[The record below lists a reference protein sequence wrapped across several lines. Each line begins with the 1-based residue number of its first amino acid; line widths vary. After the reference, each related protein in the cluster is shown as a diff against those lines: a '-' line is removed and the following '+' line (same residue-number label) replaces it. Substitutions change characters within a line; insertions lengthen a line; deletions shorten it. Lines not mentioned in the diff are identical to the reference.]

1 MQIAGERIL
10 LLTDAALRPVAGNL
24 AAWPRTVPV
33 APGDYHIQVDTG
45 TPGGVHP
52 AFVHVAMLGRHNLLV
67 GRDNR
72 LFAPLEKRFWY
83 GLTGA
88 IAVLSIAGVLIGLIT
103 RRALMSRVHSIQQTI
118 SAIMH
123 GDLKHRLPTHLTED
137 ELNTLSRTI
146 NGMLDQIE
154 LLVHGVKNVSNS
166 IAHDLRTPL
175 AELRSRLEELSLI
188 RPPAAATFD
197 EIDGAVAD
205 VDRVI
210 RIFDALL
217 RLAEIDAGMRRSG
230 FVPVDVADLAATA
243 VEFYAPAAELKNIAL
258 TLHADGPLPVSGDPV
273 LLAQALS
280 NLIDN
285 ALKFAPESGA
295 IDVAVRRRGDGTVE
309 IAVMDDGPGDHRCGK
324 GQGHRAL
331 LPRRCQPRH
340 AGCGTRFEPGP
351 GRGEAARQLAGI
363 DRSQTRSARRPGG
376 ARRTAQLAAMSTII
390 RCVAYQDGKKLADI
404 AVPDIPAYLDRPEC
418 FIWVALHDLEPGKPD
433 VLGELQSIFGLHPLA
448 VEDARVGHQRPK
460 IEEYG
465 DALFAVLH
473 VVEPTSGE
481 FTLGEL
487 AVFAG
492 GNYVVSVRSRTEK
505 GFPGCAHPL

>member
-1 MQIAGERIL
+1 MIRSSAVSLALGYSIIGFAALILFAFPLWYAWQGTIREGRAEILLADAQRLADIYRRDGPDALKTYIDARVQMQIAGERIL
-10 LLTDAALRPVAGNL
+10 LLTDATLHPVAGNL
-24 AAWPRTVPV
+24 AVWPATVPA
-33 APGDYHIQVDTG
+33 APGDYHIQVDMG
-45 TPGGVHP
+45 ERGGIQA
-52 AFVHVAMLGRHNLLV
+52 AFVHVAMLGSHNLLV

-88 IAVLSIAGVLIGLIT
+88 IAVLSIAGLLIGLIT
-103 RRALMSRVHSIQQTI
+103 RRALLSRVHSIRQTV
-118 SAIMH
+118 SAIIH
-123 GDLKHRLPTHLTED
+123 GDLKHRLPTHLTDD

-146 NGMLDQIE
+146 NGMLEQIE

-230 FVPVDVADLAATA
+230 FVPVDVTDLAATA

-258 TLHADGPLPVSGDPV
+258 TFHAEEPLPVSGDPV

-285 ALKFAPESGA
+285 ALKFAPERGT
-295 IDVAVRRRGDGTVE
+295 IDVAVRRRGEGGVE
-309 IAVMDDGPGDHRCGK
+309 IAVSDDGPGINDAEKVKVMERFYRGDAS
-324 GQGHRAL
+324 R
-331 LPRRCQPRH
+331 
-340 AGCGTRFEPGP
+340 GTPGV
-351 GRGEAARQLAGI
+351 GLGLSLVQA
-363 DRSQTRSARRPGG
+363 
-376 ARRTAQLAAMSTII
+376 
-390 RCVAYQDGKKLADI
+390 VAKLHGNPLELADGN
-404 AVPDIPAYLDRPEC
+404 
-418 FIWVALHDLEPGKPD
+418 PG
-433 VLGELQSIFGLHPLA
+433 LRAILSL
-448 VEDARVGHQRPK
+448 
-460 IEEYG
+460 
-465 DALFAVLH
+465 
-473 VVEPTSGE
+473 PTPRAS
-481 FTLGEL
+481 
-487 AVFAG
+487 
-492 GNYVVSVRSRTEK
+492 
-505 GFPGCAHPL
+505 

>member
-1 MQIAGERIL
+1 MRMSRMIRSSAVSLALGYSILGFAALILFAFPLWYAWQGTIREGRAEILLADAQRLTDIYRRDGAEALKTYIDARVQMQIAGERIL

-33 APGDYHIQVDTG
+33 AAGDYHILVDMG

-88 IAVLSIAGVLIGLIT
+88 IAVLSIAGALIGLIT

-188 RPPAAATFD
+188 RPPAPATFD

-230 FVPVDVADLAATA
+230 FVPVDVTDLAATA

-258 TLHADGPLPVSGDPV
+258 TFHADGPLPVSGDPV

-285 ALKFAPESGA
+285 ALKFAPECGA
-295 IDVAVRRRGDGTVE
+295 IDVAVQRRGDGAVE
-309 IAVMDDGPGDHRCGK
+309 IAVMDDGPGITDAEKEKVMERFYRGDASRGTPGVGLGLSLVQAVAKLHGNSLELTDR
-324 GQGHRAL
+324 
-331 LPRRCQPRH
+331 QPGLRVVLSVP
-340 AGCGTRFEPGP
+340 A
-351 GRGEAARQLAGI
+351 
-363 DRSQTRSARRPGG
+363 
-376 ARRTAQLAAMSTII
+376 AQLS
-390 RCVAYQDGKKLADI
+390 
-404 AVPDIPAYLDRPEC
+404 
-418 FIWVALHDLEPGKPD
+418 
-433 VLGELQSIFGLHPLA
+433 
-448 VEDARVGHQRPK
+448 
-460 IEEYG
+460 
-465 DALFAVLH
+465 
-473 VVEPTSGE
+473 
-481 FTLGEL
+481 
-487 AVFAG
+487 
-492 GNYVVSVRSRTEK
+492 
-505 GFPGCAHPL
+505 